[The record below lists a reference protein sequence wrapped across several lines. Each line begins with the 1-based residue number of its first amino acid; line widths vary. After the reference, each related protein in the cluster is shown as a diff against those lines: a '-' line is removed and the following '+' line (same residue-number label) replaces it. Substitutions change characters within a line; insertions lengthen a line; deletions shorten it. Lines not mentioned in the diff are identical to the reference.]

1 MHIKTVFIT
10 FSYSYKT
17 KNALFLDQIFEMEI
31 LLDLH
36 VFKSF
41 ESKNHIFFFFAMVRL
56 YLSVYLLS
64 AYLKTNCSKNC
75 KYDWY
80 SSLIKNINKI

>member
-41 ESKNHIFFFFAMVRL
+41 ESKITFFCDGAFVFECV
-56 YLSVYLLS
+56 SVIS
-64 AYLKTNCSKNC
+64 IS
-75 KYDWY
+75 
-80 SSLIKNINKI
+80 